1 LTGAATSAAA
11 SWVDAVAGGPQ
22 MVIRVGYPKVSA
34 GQPDI
39 RTPRQEPEVIDVR
52 CVPSQRVIR
61 PPEPDPPEPQ
71 PPEAASGPGRTNY
84 RLTAH

>member
-1 LTGAATSAAA
+1 MA
-11 SWVDAVAGGPQ
+11 
-22 MVIRVGYPKVSA
+22 IRVGYPKVGA

-61 PPEPDPPEPQ
+61 PSEPDPSSRIRQSRIRQSLNRQSPNRQRP
-71 PPEAASGPGRTNY
+71 ASGPGRTDH

>member
-1 LTGAATSAAA
+1 
-11 SWVDAVAGGPQ
+11 
-22 MVIRVGYPKVSA
+22 MVIRVGYPKVGA

-39 RTPRQEPEVIDVR
+39 RTPRQEPEVIDAR

-61 PPEPDPPEPQ
+61 PPGAVNRQRLSQSLSQRP
-71 PPEAASGPGRTNY
+71 ASRPGRTDH